1 MVCAILTRFRRARVG
16 KAGERPALTRN
27 CKREPFGAIVSQN
40 ARLCSPVYRCSLL
53 ETALKGGTNLGLAEM
68 GLGGS
73 HGYSSSLVTPI

>member
-27 CKREPFGAIVSQN
+27 CKRRTPRGDREPDRPPLSAGLPVFPSGT
-40 ARLCSPVYRCSLL
+40 ARLW
-53 ETALKGGTNLGLAEM
+53 AGGIGLAEM

-73 HGYSSSLVTPI
+73 HGF